1 MSARDVVRGRVRSAM
16 ADVAEPDGPVDWA
29 YGRPTPMP
37 DVVGRFVER
46 VEDYRATVVRCGN
59 DNLLGEVLRG
69 LNETGAHRVV
79 LPPGIDDALRRGIE
93 TSPDLSVVVDDGSLT
108 GDDLDRTDAVV
119 TTSVVGIA
127 ETGTIVLNHG
137 PGQGRRVLS
146 LLPDRHICLVRAA
159 DVVSDVPEA
168 VARVAPGMREGRA
181 QTWISGPS
189 ATSDIELSRVEG
201 VHGPRLLWVVVVD
214 D

>member
-1 MSARDVVRGRVRSAM
+1 MSARDVVLGRVRSAI
-16 ADVAEPDGPVDWA
+16 ADVVEPDGPVDWV

-46 VEDYRATVVRCGN
+46 VEDYEATVVRCGS
-59 DNLLGEVLRG
+59 DRVVEEVLRG
-69 LNETGAHRVV
+69 LSETGAHLVV
-79 LPPGIDDALRRGIE
+79 LPPGTDAALQRGIE
-93 TSPDLSVVVDDGSLT
+93 EAGDLSVVVDDGSLT
-108 GDDLDRTDAVV
+108 GGDLDRIDAVV

-127 ETGTIVLNHG
+127 ETGTIVLDHG
-137 PGQGRRVLS
+137 PGQGRRALS
-146 LLPDRHICLVRAA
+146 LLPDRHICLVRAS

-168 VARVAPGMREGRA
+168 VARLAPGMREGRA